1 MIPEPG
7 QTVTG
12 NSIHITPGGKG
23 ANQAVAAARMGAE
36 VSMIGRVGED
46 EYGVELIK
54 NLSSEGID
62 VRYVYKDSD
71 AQSGIAII
79 LLDKQGQNYIV
90 QVRGQIC

>member
-1 MIPEPG
+1 MKSTNKTLVKLPKILVLGGINMNLITSSDVIPETG

-46 EYGVELIK
+46 EYGV
-54 NLSSEGID
+54 
-62 VRYVYKDSD
+62 R
-71 AQSGIAII
+71 
-79 LLDKQGQNYIV
+79 
-90 QVRGQIC
+90 

>member
-1 MIPEPG
+1 MSNIAVIGGINHDIVIRVPRIPERGETIHRG
-7 QTVTG
+7 QIAHY
-12 NSIHITPGGKG
+12 SGGKG

-54 NLSSEGID
+54 NLTSEGID

-71 AQSGIAII
+71 AQSGI
-79 LLDKQGQNYIV
+79 G
-90 QVRGQIC
+90 